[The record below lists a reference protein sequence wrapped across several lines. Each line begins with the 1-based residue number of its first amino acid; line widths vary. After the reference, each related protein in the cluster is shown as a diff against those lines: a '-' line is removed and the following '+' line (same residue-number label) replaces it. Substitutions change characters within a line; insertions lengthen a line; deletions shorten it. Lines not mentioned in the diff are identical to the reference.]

1 VETEDASLAVDV
13 SGSGPDLLLIHGLSA
28 HRAEWEPVAEL
39 LRARFR
45 LLVPDLAGRGGST
58 CSPRTRFGLREEID
72 RLLAVLEDAGSGDP
86 LVAGHS
92 HGALLAVALAQRVP
106 CRGLLLANPVT
117 PWTPRPRVLDLLR
130 PEPVRRLAAGA
141 LRHFRRPLT
150 RYILTRRVYA
160 DAGAATEAAVA
171 RYAGPFAD
179 PERARTL
186 VRVLADWRPA
196 ELAPP
201 TSPLPLAVHVLAG
214 RHDRRIPVETARGWA
229 AVLGAR
235 LTVLEDCAH
244 GIPEEAP
251 ERVARWIAELDE
263 SRPGREHRASRSEGE
278 SPDEHQE

>member
-1 VETEDASLAVDV
+1 METEDASLTVDV

-28 HRAEWEPVAEL
+28 HRAEWEPVADM

-58 CSPRTRFGLREEID
+58 CSPRARFGLREETD
-72 RLLAVLEDAGSGDP
+72 RLLAVLEAAGSRDP

-92 HGALLAVALAQRVP
+92 HGALLAVALARRVP

-117 PWTPRPRVLDLLR
+117 PWTPRPRALDLLR
-130 PEPVRRLAAGA
+130 SGPVRRLAAGA
-141 LRHFRRPLT
+141 LRHYRRPLT

-160 DAGAATEAAVA
+160 DADAATEVVVA
-171 RYAGPFAD
+171 RYAAPFAD
-179 PERARTL
+179 PARARAL
-186 VRVLADWRPA
+186 VRVLADWRPG
-196 ELAPP
+196 ELDPP
-201 TSPLPLAVHVLAG
+201 PSPPPLAVHVLAG
-214 RHDRRIPVETARGWA
+214 RHDRRIPVDTARRWA
-229 AVLGAR
+229 AALGAR
-235 LTVLEDCAH
+235 FTVLEDCAH

-263 SRPGREHRASRSEGE
+263 SRPGREHVGSTTEGE